1 MKREFWGERILKPQG
16 ISSVARRKAV
26 GIGSLKI
33 SLWDMPPE
41 KTHIL
46 LQDFFYMPVM
56 AMKATNES
64 FYQEQKIWVL
74 APEAFSAQV
83 GK

>member
-1 MKREFWGERILKPQG
+1 
-16 ISSVARRKAV
+16 
-26 GIGSLKI
+26 
-33 SLWDMPPE
+33 MPPE

-83 GK
+83 GKWEKKWHFFLFKDICGKEDTN